1 MAMISGSRNN
11 TAARGA
17 RGRAGTGGSAPV
29 RPLDMHRAW
38 LELVDTDGPF
48 LAAPVLAKVFNTGL
62 GSVFEGRHS
71 AHDDFKKER
80 LEFEAAWD
88 AWTQV
93 EKPDDEA
100 QQVFEQARF
109 RWVTA
114 VLKDAVGWGSHLVRF
129 EGTASPYSVSSPDG
143 SVTISASGT
152 VQIPGQG
159 KPALLLLEVPTV
171 SSLRVAPG
179 DGWAEDWIDR
189 ADKLLRQQQVPLGLV
204 TDGRWWALV
213 CSQPGVMPASGMVDA
228 LTWGEET
235 TARDAF
241 LKLLSLQYIVGGD
254 PKERLP
260 QLFADSVAA
269 TEEITE
275 ALGAQVRRAVELLI
289 QAFSEA
295 DSQNRAK
302 GSESVLPENPNEA
315 YEAAVTVM
323 MRVVFSLFAEERGLL
338 PQGVLFE
345 QGYGIARELDAL
357 QKRKDSESEEVL
369 DATSLTWHRLL
380 ATSQALYQG
389 SSFENLR
396 MPAYGGSLF
405 DPDRFDFLAATG
417 ETGALRL
424 TVSDRV
430 MLHVLRSVQ
439 VAVIAGEARRISFR
453 DIDVEQIGYIYEG
466 LLGYSVGRASSMTLG
481 LPGTAGE
488 EPEVTLEK
496 LEELDALY
504 PATGEDRKDFVAA
517 LIKWVKNDQ
526 PSAKPG
532 TAASLV
538 KALKQDPEPT
548 AVSALTQMLGHD
560 NPLYQR
566 VQRWLPLL
574 RTDLRARPF
583 MVPKGGL
590 LVVETPSRKNAG
602 AHYTPKSLAEEVV
615 SHALEPLCYSPGP
628 YQTNNRN
635 EFVLKSSTEILNLK
649 VADIACG
656 SGAFLVAAAR
666 YLGKRVMEAWE
677 REAPNLANEPDL
689 EQRAL
694 REVVARCIYG
704 ADINSM
710 AVEMCKLSLWLVS
723 LDSKLPFSFVDDKIF
738 VGNSLLGVTDLKQI
752 SRAHIIPE
760 RASMNEAF
768 HAVDAQ
774 SIIYRAINLRNQL
787 ASQVDEQDPMRST
800 AAKKRQLAD
809 YRQLTDQLRTMAD
822 AVIAAG
828 LELGGKPGKAL
839 DAAYEN
845 LRIALQLAFNSEPG
859 KQADD
864 SMLVTIMERGLTP
877 TVETDYERWQP
888 LHWALEAPD
897 VIVERGGFDAL
908 IGNPPFYGGSKIT
921 GAMGENVRDWLV
933 HQIAGGQ
940 KGLADF
946 FAYFLLQARII
957 GNKSSTLGVITKHT
971 LGQGQTRIVA
981 LEQMVSNGFEIMRS
995 IRSEP
1000 WPSKS
1005 AAIEY
1010 SALWGCYWK
1019 VDESITRVSDG
1030 LSVNKIS
1037 SLLEPEGKLNLEPIQ
1052 LKENTDITSKGVDKN
1067 GTGFIVSEDIAE
1079 TWFSIDPKYRKVVRR
1094 YLGGKTLNEVPNMKA
1109 NKYVVDF
1116 DQLSEDIAKNYA
1128 LAYEHI
1134 EKYVKPVRQRTNSDG
1149 VYVLDTKLR
1158 DKWWLYERNRTA
1170 LRKAIADKDRVI
1182 VIAQVSS
1189 TLMPAF
1195 VPANQV
1201 LDAKVIIFSLDDYS
1215 SFAVLSSDFH
1225 KAWVQKYGTTLETRA
1240 TYTPSTV
1247 FEPFPRPA
1255 ASEATEHW
1263 GHVLDEERREIMLRR
1278 QLGLTKLYNLVNNPD
1293 LPDVADADVARL
1305 REIHRQVDRAVA
1317 DAYGWQDLALDHGFY
1332 TYKKITRYSISPAA
1346 RLEVLDRLLAEN
1358 HRRAALEE
1366 AAEQAKSASAKS
1378 KRNSRSSRAKSGAAA
1393 SKLQQKESL
1402 F

>member
-1 MAMISGSRNN
+1 MAMVRGSRNN
-11 TAARGA
+11 TDARGA

-62 GSVFEGRHS
+62 GSVFEGRFS
-71 AHDDFKKER
+71 AHDDFKRER

-93 EKPDDEA
+93 KKPDDEA
-100 QQVFEQARF
+100 QQVFEQARS

-114 VLKDAVGWGSHLVRF
+114 VLKDAIDWGSHLVRF
-129 EGTASPYSVSSPDG
+129 ESTASPYSVSSPDG
-143 SVTISASGT
+143 SVTVSASGT
-152 VQIPGQG
+152 VQMPGQG
-159 KPALLLLEVPTV
+159 KPALLLLEVPTA

-189 ADKLLRQQQVPLGLV
+189 TDKLLRQQEVPLGLV

-213 CSQPGVMPASGMVDA
+213 CSQPGVMTASGVVDA
-228 LTWGEET
+228 LTWGEEAA
-235 TARDAF
+235 ARDAF

-260 QLFADSVAA
+260 LLFADSVAA
-269 TEEITE
+269 AEEITE

-302 GSESVLPENPNEA
+302 GSESVLPENPDEA

-323 MRVVFSLFAEERGLL
+323 MRVVFLLFAEERGLL

-405 DPDRFDFLAATG
+405 DPDRFEFLAAIG

-466 LLGYSVGRASSMTLG
+466 LLGYSVGFASGMTLG

-496 LEELDALY
+496 LEELDTLY
-504 PATGEDRKDFVAA
+504 PATGEGRKDFVAA

-538 KALKQDPEPT
+538 KALKKDPDPT

-560 NPLYQR
+560 NSLYQR

-574 RTDLRARPF
+574 RTDLRDRPF
-583 MVPKGGL
+583 VVPKGGL

-628 YQTNNRN
+628 YQTNNRD
-635 EFVLKSSTEILNLK
+635 EFMLKSSTEILNLK

-666 YLGKRVMEAWE
+666 YLSKRVMEAWE
-677 REAPNLANEPDL
+677 REAPHLANEPKL

-723 LDSKLPFSFVDDKIF
+723 LDSKLPFSFVDDKIL

-752 SRAHIIPE
+752 SRAHIMPE
-760 RASMNEAF
+760 RASMNETF
-768 HAVDAQ
+768 HAVDAE
-774 SIIYRAINLRNQL
+774 SIIYRAINLRHQL

-809 YRQLTDQLRTMAD
+809 YWQLTDQLRTMAD
-822 AVIAAG
+822 GVIAAG
-828 LELGGKPGKAL
+828 LEVGGKPGKAL
-839 DAAYEN
+839 DTAYEN
-845 LRIALQLAFNSEPG
+845 LRIALQLTFNPEPG
-859 KQADD
+859 EQADD
-864 SMLVTIMERGLTP
+864 SMLAAIMDRGLTP
-877 TVETDYERWQP
+877 TVATDYDRWQP

-897 VIVERGGFDAL
+897 VVVERGGFDAV
-908 IGNPPFYGGSKIT
+908 IGNPPFLGGQKLT
-921 GAMGENVRDWLV
+921 GAMGDNIRSWFVEV
-933 HQIAGGQ
+933 IADGTRGS
-940 KGLADF
+940 ADF
-946 FAYFLLQARII
+946 VAYFFLRAQKLLNEK
-957 GNKSSTLGVITKHT
+957 GTLGLIATNT
-971 LGQGQTRIVA
+971 LAQGVTREVA
-981 LEQMVSNGFEIMRS
+981 LESMVNSGFTITHANQSKE
-995 IRSEP
+995 
-1000 WPSKS
+1000 WPSAS
-1005 AAIEY
+1005 ANLEY
-1010 SALWGCYWK
+1010 AAVWGTQQQLAETIDRWA
-1019 VDESITRVSDG
+1019 DG
-1030 LSVNKIS
+1030 MKAPMIS
-1037 SLLEPEGKLNLEPIQ
+1037 TLLEPVGKVGGEPLQLQENENLSYQGVIVLGKGFVLTSDNAQKMIQ
-1052 LKENTDITSKGVDKN
+1052 KSDTN
-1067 GTGFIVSEDIAE
+1067 
-1079 TWFSIDPKYRKVVRR
+1079 RQVVRP
-1094 YLGGKTLNEVPNMKA
+1094 YLGGEELNSNPDLKPKRFVI
-1109 NKYVVDF
+1109 DF
-1116 DQLSEDIAKNYA
+1116 YLRSESEAQTY
-1128 LAYEHI
+1128 LAPFEWVKENVYEERRSSKHGA
-1134 EKYVKPVRQRTNSDG
+1134 TNWWRF
-1149 VYVLDTKLR
+1149 LR
-1158 DKWWLYERNRTA
+1158 PRPA
-1170 LRKAIADKDRVI
+1170 LRKAITDRQLREIFV
-1182 VIAQVSS
+1182 VTRVSN
-1189 TLMPAF
+1189 TLMPAR
-1195 VPANQV
+1195 VGSDQV
-1201 LDAKVIIFSLDDYS
+1201 IAESIVVIAMQDYS
-1215 SFAVLSSDFH
+1215 NQAVLSSDVH
-1225 KAWVQKYGTTLETRA
+1225 KFWAINYSSTMRNDTRYSATDAFET
-1240 TYTPSTV
+1240 
-1247 FEPFPRPA
+1247 FPRPA

-1293 LPDVADADVARL
+1293 LPDDADADVARL

-1317 DAYGWQDLALDHGFY
+1317 DAYGWQDLALNHGFY